1 MRTRGLRWAGVLLA
15 WAALTPSVGRTQTCT
30 SGQTSPW
37 WNRWAAVPSVG
48 QVSNLPLLPG
58 RLETCPTD
66 GRLETCPTDGGPSG
80 FLPDDGLPPSVVR
93 GQIDTAAGYAP
104 PEPNLALPLGST
116 RPESGWFFHGS
127 FLLYEQTVPLRNQVV
142 ARRGFVDTD
151 GLITATGVGTP
162 VGSFATALQVN
173 QVRGPRSFQ
182 PGFEA
187 GFGYR
192 FQDGSAIDFDW
203 WYIVNTRYTAVAT
216 LVPPFQLLDQALANT
231 FLFSPVINFPADFG
245 GPPNRINDIN
255 GGPFGIWNAASLETL
270 QYTQRTQE
278 FELTYRKPI
287 FETECWRTY
296 GLIGPSFVWF
306 WERFGWRTIA
316 QDTAGDPAN
325 LADEAL
331 YTNIISNRMYGAKLG
346 IGNECY
352 LGHGFS
358 TSLDLQAGIYLD
370 VIRERAKYER
380 GDFKEGGPANKR
392 SRTDWTGVPAARG
405 TLNLWWYPYE
415 GIQMK
420 IGYDVQTFFN
430 TVSSKNPID
439 FDYSALTPKYDRI
452 FVRFLDGL
460 NIGLSLS
467 F

>member
-1 MRTRGLRWAGVLLA
+1 LA
-15 WAALTPSVGRTQTCT
+15 WAALTPSLGRTQTGT

-37 WNRWAAVPSVG
+37 WNRWAAAPS
-48 QVSNLPLLPG
+48 L
-58 RLETCPTD
+58 D
-66 GRLETCPTDGGPSG
+66 GSSV
-80 FLPDDGLPPSVVR
+80 FLPDKGLPPSVVR
-93 GQIDTAAGYAP
+93 GQIDAAPGYAP
-104 PEPNLALPLGST
+104 PDPNLPLPLSST

-127 FLLYEQTVPLRNQVV
+127 FLLYEQTVPLHNQLV
-142 ARRGFVDTD
+142 AQRGFVDSD
-151 GLITATGVGTP
+151 GLVTGAGVGTR
-162 VGSFATALQVN
+162 VGSFATALQTN

-182 PGFEA
+182 PGFDV

-192 FQDGSAIDFDW
+192 FHDGSAVDFEW

-216 LVPPFQLLDQALANT
+216 LVPPIPLLDSALANT
-231 FLFSPVINFPADFG
+231 FLFSNVVNFPLDFG
-245 GPPNRINDIN
+245 GPPIRINDIN
-255 GGPFGIWNAASLETL
+255 GVPFGIWNAASLMTL
-270 QYTQRTQE
+270 QYTQRNEE

-296 GLIGPSFVWF
+296 GLVGPSFAWF
-306 WERFGWRTIA
+306 WERFGWRTLA
-316 QDTAGDPAN
+316 LDTAGDPAN

-331 YTNIISNRMYGAKLG
+331 YTNIVSNRMYGAKIG

-358 TSLDLQAGIYLD
+358 TSLDLQAALYLD
-370 VIRERAKYER
+370 VVRERAKYER

-392 SRTDWTGVPAARG
+392 SKTDWTGVPAARA

-415 GIQMK
+415 GIQMR

-430 TVSSKNPID
+430 TISSKAPID
-439 FDYSALTPKYDRI
+439 FDYSALNPGYDRV
-452 FVRFLDGL
+452 FVRFLDGF